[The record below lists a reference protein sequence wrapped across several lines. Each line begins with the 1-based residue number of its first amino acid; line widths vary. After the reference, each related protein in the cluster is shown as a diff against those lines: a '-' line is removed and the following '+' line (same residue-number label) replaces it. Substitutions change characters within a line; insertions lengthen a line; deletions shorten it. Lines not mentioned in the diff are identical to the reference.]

1 MSDKESNKLLP
12 LLHKNSSVRYT
23 LSALNNYQWEN
34 IVKRHS
40 PDTLTRAAKQTCS
53 KSSTLQ
59 IQIARPWGRTF
70 QSNSPLSGRQVSSNA
85 PHLPPRLNIDRCIIC
100 STNQKISNL
109 FAVQTSGFQTYLQ
122 HEPANLKL
130 ICSTNQWISN
140 LFAARTSEFQFYLQY
155 IPRQQSL
162 LIGKLVYLRR

>member
-1 MSDKESNKLLP
+1 M
-12 LLHKNSSVRYT
+12 
-23 LSALNNYQWEN
+23 SALNNYQWEN

-85 PHLPPRLNIDRCIIC
+85 PHLPPPPPRLNIDRCI
-100 STNQKISNL
+100 T
-109 FAVQTSGFQTYLQ
+109 
-122 HEPANLKL
+122 
-130 ICSTNQWISN
+130 CSTNQWISN
-140 LFAARTSEFQFYLQY
+140 LFAARTSESETYLQHKPVDFKLICSTNQRIWNLFAARTSESQFYLQY